1 MLVIL
6 PNSGEIIEGKRETE
20 TTELGQPTLYQNNK
34 SETKFLK
41 LEQKAGNMRK

>member
-1 MLVIL
+1 MFVIL
-6 PNSGEIIEGKRETE
+6 PNSGEVIEGKGETE